1 MKNSILL
8 FAIAI
13 TGFVTA
19 QNVYIPDPNF
29 KHALVNHHLIY
40 EIEDEYGNDI
50 PADVIDLD
58 GDGEISIE
66 EAEAFTGELYCFFQN
81 ISDLTGIEAFP
92 NIKWLICS
100 ENNLTALDL
109 SNNLALEALDCS
121 YNFQL
126 SNLDLSNHTALKF
139 LDCSVN
145 FQISDL
151 DLSNNLALEILDCS
165 YNQLATLDLSNH
177 TNLIGFACV
186 YNQLTYLNVKNGNN
200 QNFMQDED
208 TLAYLFFTEGNPFLA
223 CIEVDDATWSTQ
235 NWINIDAFTSFSE
248 DCVEFLT
255 TNKNAM
261 LKDLVIYPNPTNDF
275 LNIKSDETTIENVKI
290 YDIKGALLYENKNN
304 ENQINI
310 DLSDFTAGIYFLKI
324 NYPYGETTHK
334 IIRN

>member
-19 QNVYIPDPNF
+19 QNVYILDPNF
-29 KHALVNHHLIY
+29 KNALVNHHIIY
-40 EIEDEYGNDI
+40 AAEDEDDI
-50 PADVIDLD
+50 PGELIDLD

-66 EAEAFTGELYCFFQN
+66 EAEAFDGYLLCFFQN

-92 NIKWLICS
+92 NIKWLDCS
-100 ENNLTALDL
+100 INNLTTLDI
-109 SNNLALEALDCS
+109 SNNLALELLDCS

-126 SNLDLSNHTALKF
+126 SDLDLSNHTALKF
-139 LDCSVN
+139 LNCSVN

-165 YNQLATLDLSNH
+165 YNQLTTLDLSNH
-177 TNLIGFACV
+177 TNLIGFGGV
-186 YNQLTYLNVKNGNN
+186 YNQSTYLNLKNGNN

-208 TLAYLFFTEGNPFLA
+208 TSDYLFFAEGNPFLA

-235 NWINIDAFTSFSE
+235 NWTNIDPFTSFSE

-255 TNKNAM
+255 TNKNVM
-261 LKDLVIYPNPTNDF
+261 TKNIVIYPNPTNDF

-304 ENQINI
+304 EDQINI
-310 DLSDFTAGIYFLKI
+310 NLSDFEMGIYFVKI

-334 IIRN
+334 IIKN